1 MTQDRNAEMVENL
14 TQDFTSRNEFYESGA
29 RLSDAMMWLNRDAGG
44 GLMWAF
50 DGQSTACYGRGST
63 ASWGEGAVVDLS
75 NYAVVT
81 GRGGPYVTL
90 NGVDEYL
97 FILDAA
103 WQESTTH
110 NFFVWFWV
118 YPTVITT
125 GTVAA
130 KWDATAGAFRS
141 WRVYLTTANVFAFQ
155 TNNAGVPPGLA
166 LSSTL
171 TLSASAWYYVAAYLQ
186 PSTLQAIAVGAA
198 TDASLTYTST
208 TTSVPAGLFDQAAA
222 LYIGAL
228 TGAAGVSG
236 HYSGRIGVGLARA
249 NVPPTT
255 IQSHMTR
262 IFQATRWFYG
272 G

>member
-1 MTQDRNAEMVENL
+1 MTQDRRAETVENL
-14 TQDFTSRNEFYESGA
+14 TQDFTTRNEFYESGA

-44 GLMWAF
+44 ALMWAH
-50 DGQSTACYGRGST
+50 DAQSPACYGGGSISQWT
-63 ASWGEGAVVDLS
+63 QNNIDFS
-75 NYAVVT
+75 NYAAT
-81 GRGGPYVTL
+81 ANGGPYLTL

-97 FILDAA
+97 SILDAA

-171 TLSASAWYYVAAYLQ
+171 TLSASAWYFVAAYLQ

-198 TDASLTYTST
+198 TDASLTYTAT